1 MEGCAYKFIVAEN
14 LEVDACECGTGMD
27 FWPSEGLMG
36 LSEPDQVIHGGYF
49 EDLPVLML
57 NIPRPGVVVHVIRDD
72 GGVLRVEIFFLS
84 GSKIYSESPRVLRL
98 PLYLSRHFGKVK
110 KHKADILAS
119 REFEMKIK

>member
-14 LEVDACECGTGMD
+14 LEVDACKCGTGMD

-57 NIPRPGVVVHVIRDD
+57 DVPRPGVVVHVIRDD
-72 GGVLRVEIFFLS
+72 GGVLRVEIFFYRAPKYTPRAP
-84 GSKIYSESPRVLRL
+84 GSCASHYIYLDNLKKSKNTKQTFLQVENLR
-98 PLYLSRHFGKVK
+98 
-110 KHKADILAS
+110 
-119 REFEMKIK
+119 

>member
-14 LEVDACECGTGMD
+14 LEVDACKCGTGMD

-49 EDLPVLML
+49 EDLPALML

-84 GSKIYSESPRVLRL
+84 GSKIYCESPRVLRL

-110 KHKADILAS
+110 IHKADILAS

>member
-14 LEVDACECGTGMD
+14 LEVDACKCGTGMD